1 MTLADHQ
8 GMTIFLPKWLR
19 TGFKLASSAN
29 SWKSGRPPAGSQKAM
44 ASASSELGKTI
55 KNVDLIKHLLVLLRR
70 RKPSAGVSF
79 KHVKAHMGW
88 AGNEAADVG

>member
-1 MTLADHQ
+1 
-8 GMTIFLPKWLR
+8 
-19 TGFKLASSAN
+19 
-29 SWKSGRPPAGSQKAM
+29 M